1 MTYSFRTILING
13 REVEI
18 SDILQEKAIPQSSFE
33 VSLFAFIQKWH
44 GPSDSFVQHTSGS
57 TGPPRPIVITRQQMT
72 ASARLTQAALGLR
85 AGETALVCL
94 DPEFIAG
101 KMMIVRSF
109 IADMR
114 IVAVTPTA
122 NPLKERH
129 LLNLPIDFTAL
140 VPLQLSEILL
150 SGQRGVLDEVR
161 NVIVGGAAPSEDLKE
176 SVLKLRANVFATYG
190 MTETVSHIALQPL
203 NGRAAS
209 EYYAALPGIKISCD
223 SKGCLEIMAP
233 YLSEKIITRDVVEIR
248 NDVQFKWIGRLDNVI
263 NSGGIKIAPE
273 IIEAKLSKLFTQ
285 LKIENRFLISSRP
298 DPALGNRLILLVE
311 GTLTMPAEQIK
322 SHFKEVLHAY
332 EIPKEIYDNIPF
344 VLTKNGKINRFETA
358 RKIGTS

>member
-1 MTYSFRTILING
+1 MNYSFRTILVNG
-13 REVEI
+13 REVGI
-18 SDILQEKAIPQSSFE
+18 SDILEEKAVPQSSFE
-33 VSLFAFIQKWH
+33 VSLFAFILKWH
-44 GPSDSFVQHTSGS
+44 CPGDSFVQHTSGS
-57 TGPPRPIVITRQQMT
+57 TGPPRPIVITRQQMM

-85 AGETALVCL
+85 PGETSLVCL

-122 NPLKERH
+122 NPLREQY

-161 NVIVGGAAPSEDLKE
+161 NVIVGGAALSDDLKE
-176 SVLKLRANVFATYG
+176 SILQLRTNVYATYG

-203 NGRAAS
+203 NGKAAS
-209 EYYAALPGIKISCD
+209 EYYTALPGVKISRD
-223 SKGCLEIMAP
+223 SKGCLEIKAP
-233 YLSEKIITRDVVEIR
+233 FLSEKIITRDIVEIR

-263 NSGGIKIAPE
+263 NSGGIKITPE
-273 IIEAKLSKLFTQ
+273 MIEAKLAKLFTQ
-285 LKIENRFLISSRP
+285 LKIENRLLISSRP

-311 GTLTMPAEQIK
+311 GILPVPGEHLK
-322 SHFKEVLHAY
+322 SHFKEVLHPY

-344 VLTKNGKINRFETA
+344 VLTKNGKINRVETA